1 MKNWR
6 TGTPTESGDYYV
18 VVRYGSRAGFHGIY
32 SETPAVF
39 STNFGG
45 IWGNMNI
52 PSNDF
57 DEIVKWMPLEEA
69 REDICL
75 KCKHGYRASDIN
87 PLEVYCEARI
97 KRDDPCVFEAD
108 SEAEEKE
115 I

>member
-18 VVRYGSRAGFHGIY
+18 VVRYGSREGFNGIY
-32 SETPAVF
+32 AETSARF

-52 PSNDF
+52 PSNTF
-57 DEIVKWMPLEEA
+57 DEVVKWMPLEEA
-69 REDICL
+69 EEDICL
-75 KCKHGYRASDIN
+75 KCKHGYRPSEKN
-87 PLEVYCEARI
+87 LLEVWCMART
-97 KRDDPCVFEAD
+97 KREDACIFEAD
-108 SEAEEKE
+108 SEAEEKQ

>member
-18 VVRYGSRAGFHGIY
+18 VVRYGSRDGFNGIY
-32 SETPAVF
+32 SEARAT
-39 STNFGG
+39 
-45 IWGNMNI
+45 
-52 PSNDF
+52 F
-57 DEIVKWMPLEEA
+57 DKGWTSVDVDANWIDEVVKWMPLEEA
-69 REDICL
+69 EEDICL

-108 SEAEEKE
+108 TE
-115 I
+115 